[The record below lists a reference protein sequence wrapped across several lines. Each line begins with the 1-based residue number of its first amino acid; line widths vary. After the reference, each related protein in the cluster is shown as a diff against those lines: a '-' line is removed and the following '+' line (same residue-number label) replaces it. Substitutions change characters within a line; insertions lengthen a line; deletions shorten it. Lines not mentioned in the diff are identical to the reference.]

1 MKACHSD
8 AIVDTGPFI
17 SAFQEL
23 NTSFIKLLD
32 SMSALRALSSLP
44 RLSGLSDR
52 QLLENALQV
61 LVQNQDLECCSV
73 YLLEGG
79 RLHNVAGV
87 DWDDLI
93 RVERSSDVRHT
104 GRSFAL
110 GEGILGKAAQTGEL
124 EHCRDCT
131 TDPRFLQ
138 ENRPGTA
145 PPRLGSLISI
155 PIQLDGDILGVLNVS
170 HPHPGFF
177 NEAHERALTIFA
189 SFLGQMLVNN
199 RLLGQMEKQVTART
213 RQLEKALAEAEE
225 LKQKYAQLSV
235 VDELTS
241 LHNRR
246 FFFPEARAA
255 LSRALRHGS
264 PYSVLLLDI
273 DHFKQINDTLGHAG
287 GDEVLCRIAA
297 LLEEKT
303 REGDILARFGGE
315 EFIAAL
321 PDTDLAGALRMA
333 ERIRAGMGQ
342 ARIELVGHSVTLS
355 IGASS
360 LLPGESGDSDKILDR
375 LIQEADQALYFGKH
389 NGRDQCRSFAEI
401 ACQVSGKK

>member
-1 MKACHSD
+1 ME
-8 AIVDTGPFI
+8 TGPFV

-23 NTSFIKLLD
+23 NNSFIKLLD
-32 SMSALRALSSLP
+32 SMSALRALSSLS
-44 RLSGLSDR
+44 RLSGISDR
-52 QLLENALQV
+52 QLLDSALQV

-73 YLLEGG
+73 YLLENG
-79 RLHNVAGV
+79 RLKNAAGV

-93 RVERSSDVRHT
+93 RVGGRSATNRP

-110 GEGILGKAAQTGEL
+110 GEGILGQAAESGHL

-131 TDPRFLQ
+131 VDPRFLR
-138 ENRPGTA
+138 ENTPGTA

-155 PIQLDGDILGVLNVS
+155 PVRLGDEILGVLNVS

-199 RLLGQMEKQVTART
+199 RLLGQMEKLVTART

-225 LKQKYAQLSV
+225 LKQKYARLSV
-235 VDELTS
+235 VDELTA

-255 LSRALRHGS
+255 MARALRYSS
-264 PYSVLLLDI
+264 PFSVLLLDI
-273 DHFKQINDTLGHAG
+273 DHFKQINDNLGHAG
-287 GDEVLCRIAA
+287 GDEVLCRIAV
-297 LLEEKT
+297 LLEGKT

-315 EFIAAL
+315 EFIIAL
-321 PDTDLAGALRMA
+321 PETDLDGAVRMA
-333 ERIRAGMGQ
+333 ERIRLGLRE
-342 ARIELVGHSVTLS
+342 ARIDLVGHRVTLS
-355 IGASS
+355 IGVSS
-360 LLPGESGDSDKILDR
+360 LAPGDAGDSDKVLER
-375 LIQEADQALYFGKH
+375 LIKEADQALYFGKQ

-401 ACQVSGKK
+401 ACQVNNKK